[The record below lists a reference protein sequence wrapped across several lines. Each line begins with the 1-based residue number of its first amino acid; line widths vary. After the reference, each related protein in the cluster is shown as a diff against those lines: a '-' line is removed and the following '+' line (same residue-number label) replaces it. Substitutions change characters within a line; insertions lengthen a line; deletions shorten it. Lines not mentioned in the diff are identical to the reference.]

1 MMRGMNAKD
10 EKVLL
15 IYGAK
20 ARHAESCVQYFTKTV
35 GRGTGSAPNDPHHR
49 NKQGMKIQ
57 TQKFGTGFYQ
67 NWLHRCKNAR
77 VGEENTNV
85 LRQ

>member
-1 MMRGMNAKD
+1 M
-10 EKVLL
+10 L

-20 ARHAESCVQYFTKTV
+20 ARHAELCVQYITETV
-35 GRGTGSAPNDPHHR
+35 GRGTSSDPNYPHHR
-49 NKQGMKIQ
+49 NKTKGLKIQ